1 MSGEKAPDM
10 KFDIARQPLVPAF
23 LTLAALAVVAMW
35 NAGGPAVSMAV
46 QAGHAARN
54 RRYRPECR
62 RRTCGLFPGELLA
75 QFPGPHIPS
84 GRAGSP
90 DC

>member
-46 QAGHAARN
+46 QAGHAAGTVDIGRN
-54 RRYRPECR
+54 AA
-62 RRTCGLFPGELLA
+62 GALAVSSPGNCWRSSR
-75 QFPGPHIPS
+75 PHIPS

>member
-35 NAGGPAVSMAV
+35 NAGGPAVSMM
-46 QAGHAARN
+46 Q
-54 RRYRPECR
+54 
-62 RRTCGLFPGELLA
+62 ELGKKSL
-75 QFPGPHIPS
+75 
-84 GRAGSP
+84 
-90 DC
+90 

>member
-10 KFDIARQPLVPAF
+10 KFDIARQPLVPTF

-46 QAGHAARN
+46 QAGHAAGTVDIGRN
-54 RRYRPECR
+54 AAGALAVRPFSVP
-62 RRTCGLFPGELLA
+62 TA
-75 QFPGPHIPS
+75 TV
-84 GRAGSP
+84 RAGSP